1 MHDTGTQEISFGGIF
16 DQLEDDERISV
27 RAGDFK
33 VFLAKALS
41 GVGISEPSLAF
52 SYRGIEQEAAVS
64 LERVV
69 EKAAASLGKHLA
81 NGVDD
86 EVICDITWWRDDVLK
101 ACQHVYGIVL
111 SRDDDGVEDTI
122 DGVLAEIGDG
132 LQDRST
138 EFGYE
143 LIYEYLPEREKVMKL
158 AKRFD
163 DAALAAAADRLI
175 RERWGDGYEILLDDG
190 TVGDEPAF
198 YVAAPRD
205 ESERGRCDQPT
216 AVFIEYASDFEGD
229 AYDLCSA
236 AISVTNE
243 VNALAE
249 KERAREEAPTEV
261 ADAARAVASAS
272 VADACDKTAIH
283 R

>member
-86 EVICDITWWRDDVLK
+86 EVICDITWWREDVLK

-205 ESERGRCDQPT
+205 ESEGGSLRPAHCRFYRIRERLRRRRLRSLLCCHQCHERGQCACGERESARGGSNRGRRRG
-216 AVFIEYASDFEGD
+216 ARSG
-229 AYDLCSA
+229 
-236 AISVTNE
+236 
-243 VNALAE
+243 
-249 KERAREEAPTEV
+249 ERERRRRV
-261 ADAARAVASAS
+261 R
-272 VADACDKTAIH
+272 
-283 R
+283 